1 MVGLTNEM
9 SHFVHDK
16 GHNPCQCR
24 SIESGKDGPFPTA
37 GLLLDGGKGGY
48 AGEID
53 EHKQHVG
60 QCDNGSDGDAGGEVD
75 AIQSSSLV

>member
-9 SHFVHDK
+9 SHLVHDK

-48 AGEID
+48 AANDGTYTINA
-53 EHKQHVG
+53 KTVL
-60 QCDNGSDGDAGGEVD
+60 NVFGS
-75 AIQSSSLV
+75 